1 MRITTRLPLVLTLL
15 FSCVA
20 APLAAY
26 AAQGLP
32 PVVSDALK
40 RSAIPQSA
48 VGTYV
53 QEVSGQTPWIAVNET
68 TGFNPAS
75 TMKLVTSDAALELLG
90 PTFNWKTQAYMT
102 GTLNGDVLD
111 GDLIIKGSGDP
122 KLVTENFW
130 QFLRKIRASG
140 IREIRGN
147 LILDRS
153 IFEEM
158 PYDAAQFDGDPLK
171 PVSYTHLTLPTICS
185 V

>member
-1 MRITTRLPLVLTLL
+1 MRIATRLFLALSISFTSIAVH
-15 FSCVA
+15 A
-20 APLAAY
+20 AE
-26 AAQGLP
+26 GLP
-32 PVVSDALK
+32 SVVTDALK
-40 RSAIPQSA
+40 RSAIPLSA

-53 QEVSGQTPWIAVNET
+53 QDVSGQAPWIASNDV

-90 PTFNWKTQAYMT
+90 PTYSWKTQAYMT

-153 IFEEM
+153 VFEEM
-158 PYDAAQFDGDPLK
+158 SL
-171 PVSYTHLTLPTICS
+171 SLIHI
-185 V
+185 